1 MPALVGHHQG
11 VTLEIPP
18 LPAAT
23 VLVVEVDVNC
33 AILYGVFGA
42 DGRSRAVVQ
51 ARRASPCAPLPT
63 TTELDIMGR
72 EVGALMT

>member
-1 MPALVGHHQG
+1 VPALVGHHQG

-33 AILYGVFGA
+33 AILYGVFGT
-42 DGRSRAVVQ
+42 DGRSRAVSFWTV
-51 ARRASPCAPLPT
+51 SL
-63 TTELDIMGR
+63 
-72 EVGALMT
+72 